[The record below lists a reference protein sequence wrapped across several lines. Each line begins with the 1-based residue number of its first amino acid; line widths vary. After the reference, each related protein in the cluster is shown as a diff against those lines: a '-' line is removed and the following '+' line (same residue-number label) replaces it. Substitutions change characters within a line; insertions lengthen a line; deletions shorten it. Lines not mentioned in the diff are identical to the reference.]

1 MSSRFAER
9 EPVDLDTVA
18 DELYGL
24 RPEQFTAARN
34 ERAAA
39 ARSAGNRALA
49 DEIGRLRRPSLSAW
63 AGNALVRARH
73 DQVAP
78 LIELGEA
85 LRQAH
90 RDLDPAQL
98 RDLVHQQRLL
108 IGALTR
114 QAAQL
119 AADAGHPL
127 GQDAQREVQDTLQ
140 AVLADPEA
148 ARQWASGRLTRPL
161 TPTAAFPATSGEAP
175 PRRAAGPG
183 RAQRTAPAEAEKSA
197 EDRRRRRRLAEAR
210 ETAEEADRERAAR
223 AAEAEEAAR
232 RAEEIKERIA
242 ELRDRVETLS
252 NELKDAEAELAQAR
266 SDDRTAREETRAAER
281 RVRDADRAAQKA
293 ARRVEELSDAG

>member
-63 AGNALVRARH
+63 ASNTLVRARR
-73 DQVAP
+73 DQVEP
-78 LIELGEA
+78 LVELGEA

-148 ARQWASGRLTRPL
+148 ARQWASGRLTKPL
-161 TPTAAFPATSGEAP
+161 TPSAAFPATSGEAP
-175 PRRAAGPG
+175 PRHAAKPDRAKRPARAG
-183 RAQRTAPAEAEKSA
+183 AEKSA
-197 EDRRRRRRLAEAR
+197 EDQRRRRRLAEAR
-210 ETAEEADRERAAR
+210 EAAEEADRERAAR

-232 RAEEIKERIA
+232 RAQEVEERIA
-242 ELRDRVETLS
+242 ELKDRVETLS
-252 NELKDAEAELAQAR
+252 KELKDAEAELAQAR